1 MLNFAAIRAA
11 LTLTLMGKIGMRVFS
26 GIQPTGTLHIGNY
39 LGAIKQWIELQEK
52 AECIFSVVDLHAIT
66 VPYEPKKMQDNILD
80 TAICYLAAGI
90 NPEKS
95 ILFIQSEIKEHSE
108 LAWLLNTITP
118 LGELQRMTQYK
129 DKSKQFKKSVNAG
142 LLNYPVL
149 MAADILLYQ
158 ADIVPVGKDQKQHVE
173 LARHIA
179 KKFNSKFGKTFKI
192 PEARIPKVGA
202 KIMALN
208 NPKKKMS
215 KSLGPD
221 CYISLFE
228 EATVIRKKI
237 MSAITDTGRK
247 IKYDPKKKPGISN
260 LLTIYSLF
268 SGKSI
273 KKIEKDF
280 KNKGYQDLK
289 KSLANLLIN
298 SLKPFR
304 EKRKELIRR
313 KVYVRELLKQGGR
326 KAQNMAKLNIQE
338 VKKKMGL
345 I

>member
-1 MLNFAAIRAA
+1 
-11 LTLTLMGKIGMRVFS
+11 MRVFS
-26 GIQPTGTLHIGNY
+26 GIQPSGTLHIGNY

-52 AECIFSVVDLHAIT
+52 AECIFSIVDLHAIT
-66 VPYEPKKMQDNILD
+66 VPYQPKKLKENVLD
-80 TAICYLAAGI
+80 AAICYLAAGI

-95 ILFIQSEIKEHSE
+95 ILFVQSEVKEHTE

-118 LGELQRMTQYK
+118 IGELQRMTQYK

-158 ADIVPVGKDQKQHVE
+158 TDTVPVGKDQKQHVE
-173 LARHIA
+173 LTREIA
-179 KKFNSKFGKTFKI
+179 KRFNSKFGKTFKI
-192 PEARIPKVGA
+192 PKAQIPTLGA

-215 KSLGPD
+215 KSLGPE
-221 CYISLFE
+221 CYISLFDE
-228 EATVIRKKI
+228 PLIIRKKI
-237 MSAITDTGRK
+237 MSAVTDTGRK
-247 IKYDPKKKPGISN
+247 IIYNPKKKPGISN
-260 LLTIYSLF
+260 LLIIYSLF
-268 SGKSI
+268 SRKSI
-273 KKIEKDF
+273 KQLEKDF
-280 KNKGYQDLK
+280 KNKGYGDFK

-304 EKRKELIRR
+304 EKRKELIKR
-313 KVYVRELLKQGGR
+313 KVYIKEILKQGR
-326 KAQNMAKLNIQE
+326 KKAQNIAILNISQ